1 MRWMEFKT
9 PVEGNSI
16 LINLESVISIHNEGF
31 DRTEIR
37 VTGNSYMVQGTLEEI
52 KDRIGQFRVRE
63 PKEMP
68 SWNDPV
74 MFASGEKVIP
84 CQS

>member
-16 LINLESVISIHNEGF
+16 IINLESVISIHNEGF

-52 KDRIGQFRVRE
+52 KHRIRRFGLQE
-63 PKEMP
+63 PEGYSPGPDNLPQKEMRC
-68 SWNDPV
+68 SY
-74 MFASGEKVIP
+74 
-84 CQS
+84 